1 MLINKNMI
9 YRKLGRTGIEVS
21 EVGFGGWAIGSHW
34 AMQKETDS
42 VEALHKAIDM
52 GVNFI
57 DTARGYGEGKSERII
72 GEVLKDRTEDI
83 TVATKIPPTPGPWP
97 PSPYCDIDERYP
109 EKYLREMLDKAR
121 KNLQRDCIDIMQLH
135 TWTRAWNKNP
145 KALDILVKL
154 REEGKLKYIGVSTPE
169 HDQNALIDLIRNG
182 YLDTVQVIYNIFEQE
197 PAAQFLDVA
206 LENEVGVIVRM
217 TFDEGV
223 LTGKYSADHKFPSDD
238 FRTNYFAGDRLGRAV
253 VRVKEI
259 EKEIEGSG
267 YSMAEAALKFSLS
280 HPAVSTVIAGIR
292 NQDQAQKNVDVS
304 NMPNLSETL
313 LESLRKHYWMRAFWY
328 SGK

>member
-1 MLINKNMI
+1 MI

-34 AMQKETDS
+34 AMQKESDS
-42 VEALHKAIDM
+42 IEALHQAIDM

-72 GEVLKDRTEDI
+72 GQVLKDRTEDI

-109 EKYLREMLDKAR
+109 EKYLREMLDEAR
-121 KNLQRDCIDIMQLH
+121 KNLQRDCIDILQLH

-145 KALDILVKL
+145 KALDILIKL

-169 HDQNALIDLIRNG
+169 HDQNALIDLMRNG

-197 PAAQFLDVA
+197 PAAQFLSVA
-206 LENEVGVIVRM
+206 LDNEVGVIVRM

-223 LTGKYSADHKFPSDD
+223 LTGKYSADHKFPTDD

-253 VRVKEI
+253 ARVKEI
-259 EKEIEGSG
+259 EKEIEGSE
-267 YSMAEAALKFSLS
+267 YSMAQAALKFSLS

-292 NQDQAQKNVDVS
+292 NKDQAQKNVDVS

>member
-1 MLINKNMI
+1 MK
-9 YRKLGRTGIEVS
+9 YRILGKTHLEVS

-34 AMQKETDS
+34 AMQKESDS
-42 VEALHKAIDM
+42 IEALHKAIDM

-57 DTARGYGEGKSERII
+57 DTARGYGEGKSERLI
-72 GEVLKDRTEDI
+72 GQVLKERTEDI

-97 PSPYCDIDERYP
+97 PSPYCDVEERYP

-121 KNLQRDCIDIMQLH
+121 KNLQRDCIDVLQLH
-135 TWTRAWNKNP
+135 TWTRAWNKSP
-145 KALDILVKL
+145 RALDILMKL

-169 HDQNALIDLIRNG
+169 HDQNALIGLMKKG

-197 PAAQFLDVA
+197 PAAEFLSVA

-223 LTGKYSADHKFPSDD
+223 LTGKYSADYKFPTDD
-238 FRTNYFAGDRLGRAV
+238 FRTNYFAGDRLERAV
-253 VRVKEI
+253 TRVKEI
-259 EKEIEGSG
+259 EKDIEGSG
-267 YSMAEAALKFSLS
+267 YSMAQAALKFSLS

-292 NQDQAQKNVDVS
+292 NKDQAQKNIVVS
-304 NMPNLSETL
+304 DMADLPENL
-313 LESLRKHYWMRAFWY
+313 LESLRKRYWLKSFWY